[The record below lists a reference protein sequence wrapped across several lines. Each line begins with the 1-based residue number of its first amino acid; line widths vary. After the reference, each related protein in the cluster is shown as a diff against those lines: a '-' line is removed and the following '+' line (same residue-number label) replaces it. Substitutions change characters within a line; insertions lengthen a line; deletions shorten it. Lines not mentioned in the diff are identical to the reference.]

1 MIFRLEEFQSNA
13 VDALVSRVGK
23 ARRDFADD
31 GERTAVGLTAPTGA
45 GKTVIATALLER
57 LFLGDA
63 ASEPDPNLTVL
74 WVTDDKSL
82 NAQTINK
89 INDASGRIDA
99 YRFRFLAE
107 TDEPTLEPGFI
118 YFTHIQQLQKNST
131 LHAVRNGV
139 RSDHRTYGAW
149 DMIAN
154 TVQQRGKDF
163 VVIVDEAHRG
173 ATSAADRRTIVGT
186 ILNGGTTNI
195 GTQQPAAPVVLG
207 ISATP
212 ERFHS
217 AMASAGRTLRN
228 VEVPASEVRASGL
241 LKDCIRIQHVAEHQ
255 SADMTMLGLAVA
267 DLKASNEVWRAHHE
281 ATGDRLVEPLLVVQV
296 EPGVTNAKL
305 AEILT
310 TLESGWSELSDLAV
324 AHAFGDPH
332 GPLVVGGKTVRYLAP
347 EAISGDDTARVVLF
361 KQALTTGWD
370 CPRAEVLVSYANKD
384 SYTEIAQLIGR
395 LVRTPLAQRV
405 SGDSRLNEVVAYLPG
420 YRREHVASVVKAL
433 TSDEAGDV
441 EVKVVI
447 GPVECRPNPNVP
459 SAVFELLESMPSYM
473 RPAAGFRSVTARLLR
488 LAALLNEH
496 GIVPGASASA
506 KTWLVNQMKA
516 AADVRKHE
524 IEEIEADSRALKVGT
539 LSLGIGA
546 TITEETSEAEV
557 VTAERD
563 IDAYF
568 SRAKRVLPD
577 ASASWYYADLCNNQG
592 FDDTDAMVRV
602 AAMAALGFKDTI
614 EQQAAAQ
621 IDTWRNA
628 HAGTLSRKPRPIR
641 DAIEPLWF
649 LGATDMIPTTVAAP
663 ATVSAAT
670 EKVDGDTTKL
680 IDTYPKHLYAI
691 AAGQKPAGR
700 FPVATTGW
708 EQEVLETELASESLV
723 AWYRNPSSGKNALAI
738 PYTYGGAQRLL
749 HPDFLFFHDDG
760 DDAVVVDIVDPHQHD
775 RADTAPKWA
784 ALAKYA
790 ADHPANLRRVVAV
803 IRNSNESLRSLDL
816 TLPAI
821 GDKLA
826 AAADGA
832 KIEALFAEHGTNY

>member
-1 MIFRLEEFQSNA
+1 LRFRLEEFQSGA
-13 VDALVSRVGK
+13 VDALVSRIGK
-23 ARRDFADD
+23 ARRDFAEDD
-31 GERTAVGLTAPTGA
+31 ECTAVGLTAPTGA

-57 LFLGDA
+57 LFFGDGTH
-63 ASEPDPNLTVL
+63 EPDPNLTVL

-89 INDASGRIDA
+89 ITEASERIDA
-99 YRFRFLAE
+99 YRFRVLSD

-163 VVIVDEAHRG
+163 VVVVDEAHRG
-173 ATSAADRRTIVGT
+173 ATSAAERRTIVST
-186 ILNGGTTNI
+186 IMNGGTTNI

-212 ERFHS
+212 ERFHT

-228 VEVPASEVRASGL
+228 VEIPAADVRASGL
-241 LKDCIRIQHVAEHQ
+241 LKDRILIKHVAEHQ

-267 DLKASNEVWRAHHE
+267 DLKAADEAWRAHHE

-305 AEILT
+305 TEILA
-310 TLESGWSELSDLAV
+310 TLESSWAKLSDLAV

-332 GPLVVGGKTVRYLAP
+332 GPLTIGDKAIRYLAP
-347 EAISGDDTARVVLF
+347 EAISGDDIARVVLF

-395 LVRTPLAQRV
+395 LVRTPLAERV
-405 SGDSRLNEVVAYLPG
+405 NGGSILNDVSAYLPG
-420 YRREHVASVVKAL
+420 YRSEHVASVVKAL

-441 EVKVVI
+441 EVRVVI
-447 GPVECRPNPNVP
+447 APVECQPNPIVP
-459 SAVFELLESMPSYM
+459 STTFELLDTMASYM
-473 RPAAGFRSVTARLLR
+473 RPAAGFRSVTAQLLR

-496 GIVPGASASA
+496 GILPGASAA
-506 KTWLVNQMKA
+506 ARKWLVNQMRA
-516 AADVRKHE
+516 AVDVRKHE
-524 IEEIEADSRALKVGT
+524 VEEMEADNRALKVRT
-539 LSLGIGA
+539 LALGIGA
-546 TITEETSEAEV
+546 TITEESSESEV

-577 ASASWYYADLCNNQG
+577 ASANWYHADLCNNQG

-621 IDTWRNA
+621 IESWRTEY
-628 HAGTLSRKPRPIR
+628 AGTVSRKPRAIR
-641 DAIEPLWF
+641 NAIEPMWF
-649 LGATDMIPTTVAAP
+649 LGTAEMIPTTVAAP
-663 ATVSAAT
+663 TTVSAAT
-670 EKVDGDTTKL
+670 QKVDGDTTKPV
-680 IDTYPKHLYAI
+680 DTYPKHLYAI
-691 AAGQKPAGR
+691 PAGQKDAGS
-700 FPVATTGW
+700 FPVVTTGW
-708 EQEVLETELASESLV
+708 EQEVLETELSSDSLA
-723 AWYRNPSSGKNALAI
+723 AWYRNPSSGKNSLAI
-738 PYTYGGAQRLL
+738 PYTYGGTQRLL

-760 DDAVVVDIVDPHQHD
+760 DGNIAIDIVDPHRHD
-775 RADTAPKWA
+775 GADTAPKWA

-790 ADHPANLRRVVAV
+790 TDHPANLRRVAAV
-803 IRNSNESLRSLDL
+803 IRDSNGILRSLDL
-816 TLPAI
+816 TLPGMAETMT
-821 GDKLA
+821 A
-826 AAADGA
+826 ATDGA
-832 KIEALFAEHGTNY
+832 TIELLFTEHGTRY